1 MRRGVL
7 IRERLAR
14 GVSTLVVAAPCRQAK
29 RQTQLDKLGCVG
41 IQTGW
46 YSGGGECAVAYCYEN
61 VAQKVAKEYGN
72 GRGWNSVCT

>member
-1 MRRGVL
+1 VNDWHVASRRSSSPRCAVKQND
-7 IRERLAR
+7 RR
-14 GVSTLVVAAPCRQAK
+14 
-29 RQTQLDKLGCVG
+29 DKLGCIG

>member
-1 MRRGVL
+1 MNDWHVASRRLSSPRRAVKQNDRRNS
-7 IRERLAR
+7 I
-14 GVSTLVVAAPCRQAK
+14 
-29 RQTQLDKLGCVG
+29 G

-72 GRGWNSVCT
+72 VRGWNSVCT